1 MMVDKS
7 FNKKMFLITTAQTNS
22 SILIK
27 INLKFSEAIFENY
40 FKIVL
45 FYKIGHEINSND
57 SETVNINHENSEY
70 LKIKHELS
78 SNFKIIRNILIDI
91 CKTIKTKKCLL
102 NYLES
107 GFEYKIKS
115 VSLKGNGELIEP
127 ILTDDASFEIAKQA
141 ADYLQLVQDESG
153 GWPMKIIRKFHEND
167 NLYLDLNWNSA
178 MLQGHALSLL
188 TRLYSST
195 KNIIYL
201 KSALNAVEIFYK
213 SVNNNGVRTYFHDK
227 FIWFEE
233 YPTKPNSI
241 FVLNGFIYSLIG
253 LFDLSNCL
261 KLIKN
266 ENYTKVYSLYEN
278 GMNSLVN
285 LIMLFDSGTR
295 TFYDLRHITNAPNS
309 GNLFCF

>member
-1 MMVDKS
+1 
-7 FNKKMFLITTAQTNS
+7 
-22 SILIK
+22 
-27 INLKFSEAIFENY
+27 
-40 FKIVL
+40 
-45 FYKIGHEINSND
+45 
-57 SETVNINHENSEY
+57 
-70 LKIKHELS
+70 
-78 SNFKIIRNILIDI
+78 
-91 CKTIKTKKCLL
+91 
-102 NYLES
+102 
-107 GFEYKIKS
+107 
-115 VSLKGNGELIEP
+115 
-127 ILTDDASFEIAKQA
+127 
-141 ADYLQLVQDESG
+141 
-153 GWPMKIIRKFHEND
+153 MKIIRKFHEND